1 MPLTEQRHNT
11 GLKLIIVMGVS
22 GCGKSSVG
30 AKIAQDLGYQ
40 FIEAD
45 DFHSAES
52 KQHMASGK
60 PLTDAMREPWLQCLT
75 KTITSEPMQDKVMAY
90 SGLRRN
96 HRQRF
101 RDLGFE
107 TLFIHLY
114 GEQQVIERRLQQR
127 KKHFMP
133 TSLLASQYSALELPH
148 AEPDVVTLDIGIDFQ
163 HIVER
168 VHAVVRLTQPIT
180 LAGQPA

>member
-1 MPLTEQRHNT
+1 MSFQHSQSDTR
-11 GLKLIIVMGVS
+11 LKLIIIMGVS

-30 AKIAQDLGYQ
+30 SKIAHDLAYR

-52 KQHMASGK
+52 KRHMAAGK
-60 PLTDAMREPWLQCLT
+60 PLTDAMREPWLQRLSD
-75 KTITSEPMQDKVMAY
+75 KITSEPLQNTVMAY
-90 SGLRRN
+90 SGLRRH

-101 RDLGFE
+101 RNLGFN

-114 GEQQVIERRLQQR
+114 GEQKVIERRMQQR
-127 KKHFMP
+127 VDHFMP
-133 TSLLASQYSALELPH
+133 ISLLTSQYAALELPH

-163 HIVER
+163 HIMER
-168 VHAVVRLTQPIT
+168 VHAVVRLTQPVA
-180 LAGQPA
+180 LA